1 MPSAAT
7 MAAVCEMPAGAVRA
21 AENRL
26 RVAHARLE
34 NRGGFLI
41 IDGDTPLH
49 RLTLHQ
55 PARSWSRSLT
65 LGSSKLGLDGLFK
78 GVLRQVAAEHA
89 AVDEESR
96 SAGESGP
103 QPQLQVL
110 FNLRLVPAAGQARI
124 KLFLIELQTAGLL
137 H

>member
-1 MPSAAT
+1 MT
-7 MAAVCEMPAGAVRA
+7 AGAVSA
-21 AENRL
+21 DENRL
-26 RVAHARLE
+26 HVAHARLE
-34 NRGGFLI
+34 NRGGFLVV
-41 IDGDTPLH
+41 DGDTPLH

-65 LGSSKLGLDGLFK
+65 LGSKLGLDGLFK

-96 SAGESGP
+96 SAGEPRP

-137 H
+137 R